1 MQDQVKALH
10 HKSLVYENRQRAQS
24 VNEFNQNN
32 PARSPRC
39 PRADM
44 VRSNTSPPGAA
55 PWEHRRSKSGTFGNK
70 GELTARENMMS
81 TRISRRSSS
90 ENLSMTS
97 PQLQR
102 KGSQTSLVS
111 TGRKSTRGSTGAGW
125 PTDGAPPVRPHPGS
139 APGSVSGGSLGRRGT
154 SDLGSSTL
162 SSQEMTLKL
171 HDESAHER
179 TFNGEKC
186 IRVLVRRPSVC
197 GVCYLP
203 VSLA

>member
-10 HKSLVYENRQRAQS
+10 HKSLAYENRQRAHS

-32 PARSPRC
+32 PVKSPRS

-81 TRISRRSSS
+81 TRIARRSSS
-90 ENLSMTS
+90 ENLSMPS

-111 TGRKSTRGSTGAGW
+111 SGRKSTRGSVGSGW

-139 APGSVSGGSLGRRGT
+139 APGSMSGGSLGRRAT
-154 SDLGSSTL
+154 SDLGSS
-162 SSQEMTLKL
+162 SMGSQDISVSAVRL
-171 HDESAHER
+171 HEEAAHER

-186 IRVLVRRPSVC
+186 IRVLVSFNPSLFI
-197 GVCYLP
+197 YLIQ
-203 VSLA
+203 